1 MVDKIEKSFQYEVKW
16 KYWLPKYNSWV
27 PKEVLLEHG
36 FDKLIQKFDD
46 HEASREGLGYRELT
60 PSVIRKHFEDVG
72 LDGDIADHTPM
83 GSLSGGQ
90 LVKVVIAGA
99 MWNNP
104 HLLVLD
110 EPTNYLDRDSLGG
123 LAMAIRE
130 WNGGVV
136 MISHNNEFV
145 GALCPEQWH
154 VENGEV
160 IQKGTVAV
168 DAKRF
173 EDQGGDEASSSK
185 EGTPVPE
192 PVKKRADDDDSPA
205 NIKVRTRKKKMTRN
219 EKKAQAERRRLRY
232 IEWLSS
238 PKGTPKPVDTDDEED

>member
-1 MVDKIEKSFQYEVKW
+1 MKW

-205 NIKVRTRKKKMTRN
+205 NIKVRTRKENDQK
-219 EKKAQAERRRLRY
+219 
-232 IEWLSS
+232 
-238 PKGTPKPVDTDDEED
+238 